1 MLFLYRSHK
10 YPKSYKFRPNNFGLQ
25 LKNVL
30 LSEILF
36 LNLQSMKMQHQVILS
51 IGSNEGDRL
60 QIIQQAI
67 ELIHKEIATV
77 VKVSKLYE
85 TPSWGF
91 EGDAFF
97 NCAILVH
104 TCKTASSILE
114 EVLRAELN
122 LGRIRKAGARYQSR
136 IIDIDIISFDEEI
149 IDTENL
155 KVPHPHMQ
163 DRKFVL
169 LPMNDLK
176 SDFVHSKFNKNVVE
190 LLRDCKDESVYKIV
204 SDLESPV
211 AKYHFDHFNYIAI
224 EGNIG
229 AGKTT
234 LAHKIAEDFNAK
246 IVLEGFADNPFL
258 PKFYKD
264 QARYAFPL
272 EMSFLADRYQQL
284 SHDLAQF
291 DLFKDFIVADY
302 HIFKSL
308 IFAKVTLGEDEYRLY
323 KTLFDIIYKEMK
335 KPDLYVYLYQNT
347 ERLLENIRL
356 RGRSYEQEIPAEYL
370 DKINRGYL
378 DYIKSQTDL
387 NVLVIDVSD
396 KDFVK
401 NQYDYLQILDE
412 IESKAFSGKR

>member
-1 MLFLYRSHK
+1 
-10 YPKSYKFRPNNFGLQ
+10 
-25 LKNVL
+25 
-30 LSEILF
+30 
-36 LNLQSMKMQHQVILS
+36 MKMQHQAILS
-51 IGSNEGDRL
+51 IGSNQGDRL
-60 QIIQQAI
+60 ENIQQAI
-67 ELIHKEIATV
+67 DLIHSEIATV

-85 TPSWGF
+85 TPAWGF
-91 EGDAFF
+91 EGDAFY
-97 NCAILVH
+97 NCAVLVH
-104 TCKTASSILE
+104 TCKESSVLLDEILN
-114 EVLRAELN
+114 AELR
-122 LGRIRKAGARYQSR
+122 LGRIRNKAIGYQSR
-136 IIDIDIISFDEEI
+136 TIDIDIISFDEEKI
-149 IDTENL
+149 NTENL
-155 KVPHPHMQ
+155 TVPHPRMA

-169 LPMNDLK
+169 LPMDDLK
-176 SDFVHSKFNKNVVE
+176 SDFVHPVLQKNVVE
-190 LLRDCKDESVYKIV
+190 LLRECKDDSDCKVISNLK
-204 SDLESPV
+204 SPV
-211 AKYHFDHFNYIAI
+211 AIYHFDRFNYIAI

-246 IVLEGFADNPFL
+246 TVLEGFADNPFL

-284 SHDLAQF
+284 SQDLAQF

-347 ERLLENIRL
+347 DRLLENIKK

-370 DKINRGYL
+370 DKISRGYL

-387 NVLVIDVSD
+387 NVLIIDVSD

-401 NQYDYLQILDE
+401 NQSDYLQILNE
-412 IESKAFSGKR
+412 IESKALAV